1 MDKRVFSI
9 VEFGRYR
16 GWPLLGAEAPCVFVR
31 LLGNWPAAVGLVSQP
46 TAARR
51 PDEDITF
58 NIPALS
64 QAAKQLKNRDA
75 LSSLP

>member
-16 GWPLLGAEAPCVFVR
+16 GWPARRGGAMRIRAASR
-31 LLGNWPAAVGLVSQP
+31 NWPAAGSSQP
-46 TAARR
+46 AGCDETAGWKHHFYVR
-51 PDEDITF
+51 
-58 NIPALS
+58 ALS
-64 QAAKQLKNRDA
+64 QAPKQLKNRDA

>member
-16 GWPLLGAEAPCVFVR
+16 GWPFVR

>member
-16 GWPLLGAEAPCVFVR
+16 GWPAGRGSAMCIRAASRELAP
-31 LLGNWPAAVGLVSQP
+31 AVGLVSQP

-51 PDEDITF
+51 PDENITF
-58 NIPALS
+58 NVRALS